1 MTQADQILA
10 ECFNDLGIAEL
21 SDAQKYQRLEQI
33 IVELA
38 RRNQAKRINVGTT
51 GTISERLCE
60 LAIKTVFD
68 GDYSSL
74 PRDWKWLGDFSIV
87 GLPFN
92 VLVSV
97 KSFKAKERLL
107 ASGSGGILT
116 PTIGWGLF
124 DDPKEW
130 GENRTKAYLYRSF
143 IAVYMPGSTHEKVA
157 PASRQILNLNGKPFL
172 RPISQFIT
180 DLQAAKVK
188 NRIDMRL
195 L

>member
-1 MTQADQILA
+1 MTLADQILQ
-10 ECFNDLGIAEL
+10 ESYQHLGIEDL
-21 SDAQKYQRLEQI
+21 TDSQKYQHLDQI
-33 IVELA
+33 IQELA
-38 RRNQAKRINVGTT
+38 RRNQVKRINVGTT
-51 GTISERLCE
+51 GTISERLCQ
-60 LAIKTVFD
+60 LAIKSVFD
-68 GDYSSL
+68 AHYSSL
-74 PRDWKWLGDFSIV
+74 PKDWKWLGDFSIV

-143 IAVYMPGSTHEKVA
+143 IAIYMPGSTLPKVA

-172 RPISQFIT
+172 RSISDFIT